1 MASGTHFLVRQLCD
15 KTEKADPEKRQRR
28 MEDDDC
34 KKINFFEGHT
44 RATVSDP
51 ADTVGAAVLDSVS
64 VLVHETLS
72 DIANR
77 LENRLSLDQKSTWF
91 PDIFTVSGFF
101 KFMD

>member
-1 MASGTHFLVRQLCD
+1 
-15 KTEKADPEKRQRR
+15 
-28 MEDDDC
+28 MEDDDW

-44 RATVSDP
+44 RATVSVP
-51 ADTVGAAVLDSVS
+51 TDTVGVTVLDSVS

-77 LENRLSLDQKSTWF
+77 LENRLSLDQKSTCF

-101 KFMD
+101 KFLD